1 VASLQEAFRISQQR
15 FDAGAIN
22 FADFQLAQNNFFNA
36 QADLVTAKYT
46 YIFRVKVLDFY
57 LGNPLKL

>member
-1 VASLQEAFRISQQR
+1 
-15 FDAGAIN
+15 AIN
-22 FADFQLAQNNFFNA
+22 FADYQLAQNNFFNA
-36 QADLVTAKYT
+36 QADLVTSKYT